1 MTRNEINV
9 SVANL
14 SLAELQAKHRGGFSK
29 KVPAGQGP
37 RAYPIRAVKFLL
49 LSYKNH
55 WFATPA
61 GAIASLISTLGA
73 AIIMTGVSSISH
85 TLLQRPSAILANAIC
100 APLLAYTL
108 YLGSYYLQMFL
119 KERHILFTANGK
131 LDRAKFTQ
139 WKRVVR
145 YDYLAHLPSDTYLIA
160 LAGIMQATLETKGMT
175 IFWAV
180 IASQFVDDLITF
192 LKEPALWSG
201 AKEVV
206 AWEERQGKTLFETI
220 KGRFK
225 QLV

>member
-1 MTRNEINV
+1 MRRNEINV
-9 SVANL
+9 SIANL

-29 KVPAGQGP
+29 SVQISQTPSP
-37 RAYPIRAVKFLL
+37 FPIRVAKFLF

-61 GAIASLISTLGA
+61 GAIAALISTLGA
-73 AIIMTGVSSISH
+73 AIIMTAVSPIWH
-85 TLLQRPSAILANAIC
+85 GLLQHQSAILANAIC

-108 YLGSYYLQMFL
+108 YLFSYYLQMFL
-119 KERHILFTANGK
+119 KERYILFAADGK
-131 LDRAKFTQ
+131 LDSTKFTQ

-180 IASQFVDDLITF
+180 ITSQFVDDLITF

-206 AWEERQGKTLFETI
+206 AWEERQGKTLFETV

-225 QLV
+225 Q